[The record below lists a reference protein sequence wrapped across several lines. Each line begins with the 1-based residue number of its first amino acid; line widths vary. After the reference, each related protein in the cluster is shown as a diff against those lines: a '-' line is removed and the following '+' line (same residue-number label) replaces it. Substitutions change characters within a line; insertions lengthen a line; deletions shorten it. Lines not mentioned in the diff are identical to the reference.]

1 MRFSDRMD
9 AIPEYVVARMNRVI
23 AEQRAAGIDVISLGI
38 GDPDI
43 PPDPRIR
50 ARLAEEVQRDDA
62 ARYPTNI
69 GQPDLR
75 AAVAEHY
82 ARRFGVQVDPATEIL
97 PLLGAKE
104 GLAHLALAVL
114 DPGAV
119 SLVADPGYPVY
130 TGGPRI
136 AAAQS
141 WPLPLLPQNGFQ
153 PAPDDV
159 PADVA
164 ERARLLVC
172 GYPNNPTGAVAAPD
186 LFARLGA
193 FGERHDL
200 VLCHDH
206 AYADFS
212 YDDVDAPSA
221 LAEPSFRARGI
232 EILSLSKAYAV
243 PGWRIAFAVGNP
255 TIIGV
260 LQRLKTQIDSGMFPA
275 LQRTAAW
282 MLRDPE
288 LDGPPLAVYR
298 ARRDLACERLAA
310 IGMPVDPPK
319 GAMYLW
325 VPVPTDE
332 PSGLFAE
339 RLLAEAAVVVTPG
352 SAYGSAGE
360 GFVRLALTIPEER
373 LIEAI
378 DRIGVVL
385 RGSPAE

>member
-23 AEQRAAGIDVISLGI
+23 AEKRAAGIDVISLGI
-38 GDPDI
+38 GDPDL

-50 ARLAEEVQRDDA
+50 ARLADEVQRDDA

-69 GQPDLR
+69 GQPELR
-75 AAVAEHY
+75 EAVAEHY
-82 ARRFGVQVDPATEIL
+82 ARRFGVSLDPATEIL

-114 DPGAV
+114 DPGAL

-130 TGGPRI
+130 TGGPLL
-136 AAAQS
+136 AAADS
-141 WPLPLLPQNGFQ
+141 YPLPLLAANDFQ
-153 PAPDDV
+153 PDLAAV

-164 ERARLLVC
+164 ECARLLVC

-193 FGERHDL
+193 FGKRHDL

-206 AYADFS
+206 AYAELTF
-212 YDDVDAPSA
+212 DDAVAPSA
-221 LAEPSFRARGI
+221 LSDASFRSRGI
-232 EILSLSKAYAV
+232 EILSLSKAYSV

-255 TIIGV
+255 EIISV

-282 MLRDPE
+282 MLRQTD
-288 LDGPPLAVYR
+288 LDGPPLAIYR
-298 ARRDLACERLAA
+298 ARRDLACTLLGE
-310 IGMPVDPPK
+310 IGLPVTPPL
-319 GAMYLW
+319 GGMYLW
-325 VPVPTDE
+325 VPIPAGESSSD
-332 PSGLFAE
+332 FAA
-339 RLLAEAAVVVTPG
+339 RLLDEAAVVVTPG
-352 SAYGSAGE
+352 SAYGRAGE
-360 GFVRLALTIPEER
+360 GYVRMALTVPEDR
-373 LIEAI
+373 LREALE
-378 DRIGVVL
+378 RIGAAL
-385 RGSPAE
+385 ARS

>member
-23 AEQRAAGIDVISLGI
+23 AEKRAAGIDVISLGI
-38 GDPDI
+38 GDPDL

-50 ARLAEEVQRDDA
+50 ARLADEVQRDDA

-75 AAVAEHY
+75 EAVAEHY
-82 ARRFGVQVDPATEIL
+82 ARRFGVSLDPATEIL

-114 DPGAV
+114 DPGAL

-130 TGGPRI
+130 TGGPLL
-136 AAAQS
+136 AAADS
-141 WPLPLLPQNGFQ
+141 YPLPLLAANDFQ
-153 PAPDDV
+153 PDLAAV

-164 ERARLLVC
+164 ECARLLVC

-206 AYADFS
+206 AYAELTF
-212 YDDVDAPSA
+212 DDAVVPSA
-221 LAEPSFRARGI
+221 LSDASFRSHGI
-232 EILSLSKAYAV
+232 EILSLSKAYSV

-255 TIIGV
+255 EIISV

-282 MLRDPE
+282 MLRQTD
-288 LDGPPLAVYR
+288 LDGPPLAIYR
-298 ARRDLACERLAA
+298 ARRDLACTLLGE
-310 IGMPVDPPK
+310 IGLPVTPPL
-319 GAMYLW
+319 GGMYLW
-325 VPVPTDE
+325 VPIPAGESSSD
-332 PSGLFAE
+332 FAA
-339 RLLAEAAVVVTPG
+339 RLLDEAAVVVTPG
-352 SAYGSAGE
+352 SAYGRAGE
-360 GFVRLALTIPEER
+360 GYVRMALTVPEDR
-373 LIEAI
+373 LREALE
-378 DRIGVVL
+378 RIGAAL
-385 RGSPAE
+385 ARS

>member
-23 AEQRAAGIDVISLGI
+23 AEKRAAGIDVISLGI
-38 GDPDI
+38 GDPDL

-50 ARLAEEVQRDDA
+50 ARLAEEVRRDDA

-75 AAVAEHY
+75 EAVAEHY
-82 ARRFGVQVDPATEIL
+82 ARRFGVSLDPATEIL

-114 DPGAV
+114 DPGAL

-130 TGGPRI
+130 TGGPLL
-136 AAAQS
+136 AAADS
-141 WPLPLLPQNGFQ
+141 YPLPLLAANAFQ
-153 PAPDDV
+153 PDLAAVPGDV
-159 PADVA
+159 G

-172 GYPNNPTGAVAAPD
+172 GYPNNPTGAIAAPD

-206 AYADFS
+206 AYAELTF
-212 YDDVDAPSA
+212 DDAVAPSA
-221 LAEPSFRARGI
+221 LSDASFRSRGI
-232 EILSLSKAYAV
+232 EILSLSKAYSV

-255 TIIGV
+255 EIISV

-282 MLRDPE
+282 MLRQTD
-288 LDGPPLAVYR
+288 LDGPPLAIYR
-298 ARRDLACERLAA
+298 ARRDLACTLLGE
-310 IGMPVDPPK
+310 IGLPVTPPQ
-319 GAMYLW
+319 GGMYLW
-325 VPVPTDE
+325 VPIPAGETSSD
-332 PSGLFAE
+332 FAA
-339 RLLAEAAVVVTPG
+339 RILDEAAVVVTPG
-352 SAYGSAGE
+352 SAYGKAGE
-360 GFVRLALTIPEER
+360 GYVRMALTVPEDR
-373 LIEAI
+373 LREAF
-378 DRIGVVL
+378 DRIGSAL
-385 RGSPAE
+385 ARS

>member
-23 AEQRAAGIDVISLGI
+23 AEQRAAGVDVISLGV
-38 GDPDI
+38 GDPDL

-62 ARYPTNI
+62 ARYPTNV
-69 GQPDLR
+69 GLPDLR

-82 ARRFGVQVDPATEIL
+82 ARRFGVELDPATEIL

-114 DPGAV
+114 DPGAL

-130 TGGPRI
+130 TGGPLL
-136 AAAQS
+136 AAAGS
-141 WPLPLLPQNGFQ
+141 CPLPLRADHGFQ
-153 PAPDDV
+153 PDLDAV
-159 PADVA
+159 PAEA
-164 ERARLLVC
+164 AARARLLVC
-172 GYPNNPTGAVAAPD
+172 GYPNNPTGAIAAPD
-186 LFARLGA
+186 LFARLAA
-193 FGERHDL
+193 FGDRHDL

-206 AYADFS
+206 AYAELAF
-212 YDDVDAPSA
+212 DDALAPSA
-221 LAEPSFRARGI
+221 LADPGFRSRGI
-232 EILSLSKAYAV
+232 ESLSLSKTYSV

-255 TIIGV
+255 AIIAV

-282 MLRDPE
+282 MLRQTD

-298 ARRDLACERLAA
+298 ARRDLACHRLGE
-310 IGMPVDPPK
+310 IGMPVDPPQ
-319 GAMYLW
+319 GGMYLW
-325 VPVPTDE
+325 VPIPTQE
-332 PSGLFAE
+332 SASGFAD
-339 RLLAEAAVVVTPG
+339 RILTEAAVVVTPG

-360 GFVRLALTIPEER
+360 GYVRMALTLPEDR
-373 LIEAI
+373 LDEAI
-378 DRIGVVL
+378 GRIGVVL
-385 RGSPAE
+385 AAT

>member
-9 AIPEYVVARMNRVI
+9 AIPEYVVARMNRTI

-62 ARYPTNI
+62 ARYPTNL

-75 AAVAEHY
+75 DAVAEHY
-82 ARRFGVQVDPATEIL
+82 ARRFGVALDPATEIL

-114 DPGAV
+114 DPGAL

-130 TGGPRI
+130 TGGPLL
-136 AAAQS
+136 AAAAS
-141 WPLPLLPQNGFQ
+141 FPLPLLAANGFQ
-153 PAPDDV
+153 PDHDAV
-159 PADVA
+159 PADAA
-164 ERARLLVC
+164 ERARLLIC

-186 LFARLGA
+186 LFARLAA

-206 AYADFS
+206 AYAELAFS
-212 YDDVDAPSA
+212 EDAAPSA
-221 LAEPSFRARGI
+221 LSEPGFRRRGI
-232 EILSLSKAYAV
+232 EILSLSKAYSV

-255 TIIGV
+255 EIIAV

-282 MLRDPE
+282 MLRQTD
-288 LDGPPLAVYR
+288 LDGPPREIYR
-298 ARRDLACERLAA
+298 ARRDLACARLAE
-310 IGMPVDPPK
+310 IGMPVAPPQ
-319 GAMYLW
+319 GGMYLW
-325 VPVPTDE
+325 VPIPTPE
-332 PSGLFAE
+332 TSSAFAA
-339 RLLAEAAVVVTPG
+339 RLLEEAAVVVTPG

-360 GFVRLALTIPEER
+360 GYVRMALTVPDDR
-373 LIEAI
+373 LREAL
-378 DRIGVVL
+378 DRIGAAL
-385 RGSPAE
+385 AAT

>member
-23 AEQRAAGIDVISLGI
+23 AEKRAAGIDVISLGI
-38 GDPDI
+38 GDPDL

-50 ARLAEEVQRDDA
+50 ARLADEVQRDDA

-75 AAVAEHY
+75 EAVAEHY
-82 ARRFGVQVDPATEIL
+82 ARRFGVSLDPATEIL

-114 DPGAV
+114 DPGAL

-130 TGGPRI
+130 TGGPLL
-136 AAAQS
+136 AAADS
-141 WPLPLLPQNGFQ
+141 YPLPLLAANDFQ
-153 PAPDDV
+153 PELAAV

-164 ERARLLVC
+164 ECARLLVC

-186 LFARLGA
+186 LFSRLGA

-206 AYADFS
+206 AYAELTF
-212 YDDVDAPSA
+212 DDAVAPSA
-221 LAEPSFRARGI
+221 LSDASFRSRGI
-232 EILSLSKAYAV
+232 EILSLSKAYSV

-255 TIIGV
+255 EIISV

-282 MLRDPE
+282 MLRQTD
-288 LDGPPLAVYR
+288 LDGPPLAIYR
-298 ARRDLACERLAA
+298 ARRDLACTLLGE
-310 IGMPVDPPK
+310 IGLPVTPPL
-319 GAMYLW
+319 GGMYLW
-325 VPVPTDE
+325 VPIPAGESSSD
-332 PSGLFAE
+332 FAA
-339 RLLAEAAVVVTPG
+339 RLLDEAAVVVTPG
-352 SAYGSAGE
+352 SAYGRAGE
-360 GFVRLALTIPEER
+360 GYVRMALTVPEDR
-373 LIEAI
+373 LREALE
-378 DRIGVVL
+378 RIGAAL
-385 RGSPAE
+385 ARS

>member
-1 MRFSDRMD
+1 MRMRFSDRMD

-23 AEQRAAGIDVISLGI
+23 AEKRAAGIDVISLGI
-38 GDPDI
+38 GDPDL

-50 ARLAEEVQRDDA
+50 ARLAEEVLRDDA

-75 AAVAEHY
+75 EAVAEHY
-82 ARRFGVQVDPATEIL
+82 ARRFGVSLDPATEIL

-114 DPGAV
+114 DPGAL

-130 TGGPRI
+130 TGGPLL
-136 AAAQS
+136 AAADS
-141 WPLPLLPQNGFQ
+141 YPLPVLAANDFQ
-153 PAPDDV
+153 PDLAAV

-206 AYADFS
+206 AYAELTF
-212 YDDVDAPSA
+212 DDAVAPSA
-221 LAEPSFRARGI
+221 LSDASYRSRGI
-232 EILSLSKAYAV
+232 EILSLSKAYSV

-255 TIIGV
+255 EIISV

-282 MLRDPE
+282 MLRQTD
-288 LDGPPLAVYR
+288 LDGPPLAIYR
-298 ARRDLACERLAA
+298 ARRDLACRLL
-310 IGMPVDPPK
+310 GEVGLPVTPPQ
-319 GAMYLW
+319 GGMYLW
-325 VPVPTDE
+325 VPIPAGETSTD
-332 PSGLFAE
+332 FAT
-339 RLLAEAAVVVTPG
+339 RLLEDAAVVVTPG
-352 SAYGSAGE
+352 SAYGKAGE
-360 GFVRLALTIPEER
+360 GYVRMALTVPEDR
-373 LIEAI
+373 LREALE
-378 DRIGVVL
+378 RIGAAL
-385 RGSPAE
+385 ARS

>member
-23 AEQRAAGIDVISLGI
+23 AEKRAAGIDVISLGI
-38 GDPDI
+38 GDPDL

-50 ARLAEEVQRDDA
+50 ARLAEEVRRDDA

-75 AAVAEHY
+75 EAVAEHY
-82 ARRFGVQVDPATEIL
+82 ARRFGVSLDPATEIL

-114 DPGAV
+114 DPGAL

-130 TGGPRI
+130 TGGPLL
-136 AAAQS
+136 AAADS
-141 WPLPLLPQNGFQ
+141 YPLPLLAANAFQ
-153 PAPDDV
+153 PDLAAVPGDV
-159 PADVA
+159 G

-172 GYPNNPTGAVAAPD
+172 GYPNNPTGAIAAPD

-206 AYADFS
+206 AYAELTF
-212 YDDVDAPSA
+212 DDAVAPSA
-221 LAEPSFRARGI
+221 LSDASFRSRGI
-232 EILSLSKAYAV
+232 EILSLSKAYSV

-255 TIIGV
+255 EIISV

-282 MLRDPE
+282 MLRQTD
-288 LDGPPLAVYR
+288 LDGPPLAIYR
-298 ARRDLACERLAA
+298 ARRDLACTLLGE
-310 IGMPVDPPK
+310 IGLPVTPPQ
-319 GAMYLW
+319 GGMYLW
-325 VPVPTDE
+325 VPIPAGETSSD
-332 PSGLFAE
+332 FAA
-339 RLLAEAAVVVTPG
+339 RILDEAAVVVTPG
-352 SAYGSAGE
+352 SAYGKAGE
-360 GFVRLALTIPEER
+360 GYVRMALTVPEDR
-373 LIEAI
+373 LREAFE
-378 DRIGVVL
+378 RIGSAL
-385 RGSPAE
+385 ARS

>member
-38 GDPDI
+38 GDPDL

-75 AAVAEHY
+75 EAVAEHY
-82 ARRFGVQVDPATEIL
+82 ARRFGVSLDPATEIL

-114 DPGAV
+114 DPGAL

-130 TGGPRI
+130 TGGPLL
-136 AAAQS
+136 AAADS
-141 WPLPLLPQNGFQ
+141 YPLPLLAENDFQ
-153 PAPDDV
+153 PDLAAV

-172 GYPNNPTGAVAAPD
+172 GYPNNPTGATAAPD

-193 FGERHDL
+193 FGGRHEL

-206 AYADFS
+206 AYAELTF
-212 YDDVDAPSA
+212 DDAVAPSA
-221 LAEPSFRARGI
+221 LSDASFRSRGI
-232 EILSLSKAYAV
+232 EILSLSKAYSV

-255 TIIGV
+255 EIISV

-282 MLRDPE
+282 MLRQTD
-288 LDGPPLAVYR
+288 LDGPPLAIYR
-298 ARRDLACERLAA
+298 ARRDLACTRLAE
-310 IGMPVDPPK
+310 IGMPVTPPL
-319 GAMYLW
+319 GGMYLW
-325 VPVPTDE
+325 VPIPTEETSSD
-332 PSGLFAE
+332 FAA
-339 RLLAEAAVVVTPG
+339 RLLEQAAVVVTPG

-360 GFVRLALTIPEER
+360 GYVRLALTVSEDR
-373 LIEAI
+373 LGEAI
-378 DRIGVVL
+378 DRIGAAL
-385 RGSPAE
+385 ADS

>member
-9 AIPEYVVARMNRVI
+9 AIPEYVVARLNRVI

-75 AAVAEHY
+75 DAVAEHY
-82 ARRFGVQVDPATEIL
+82 SRRFGVQLDPATEIL

-104 GLAHLALAVL
+104 GIAHLALAVL
-114 DPGAV
+114 DPGSL

-136 AAAQS
+136 AAAES
-141 WPLPLLPQNGFQ
+141 RSLPLLAANDFQ
-153 PAPDDV
+153 PDLDAVAADD
-159 PADVA
+159 AA
-164 ERARLLVC
+164 RARLLIC
-172 GYPNNPTGAVAAPD
+172 GYPNNPTGAIAAPGLFGD
-186 LFARLGA
+186 LAA

-200 VLCHDH
+200 ILCHDH
-206 AYADFS
+206 AYAEIA
-212 YDDVDAPSA
+212 YDDVQAPSA
-221 LAEPSFRARGI
+221 LGNTAFRSRGI
-232 EILSLSKAYAV
+232 EILSLSKAYSV

-255 TIIGV
+255 AIISV

-282 MLRDPE
+282 MLRQTD
-288 LDGPPLAVYR
+288 LDGPPLAIYR
-298 ARRDLACERLAA
+298 ARRDLACARLAE
-310 IGMPVDPPK
+310 IGMPVDPPQ

-332 PSGLFAE
+332 TSSAFAE
-339 RLLAEAAVVVTPG
+339 RVLDEAAVVVTPG
-352 SAYGSAGE
+352 SAYGNSGE
-360 GFVRLALTIPEER
+360 GYVRIALTVPEER

-385 RGSPAE
+385 AGS

>member
-9 AIPEYVVARMNRVI
+9 AIPEYVVARMNRTI

-69 GQPDLR
+69 GQPELR
-75 AAVAEHY
+75 EAVAEHY
-82 ARRFGVQVDPATEIL
+82 ARRFGVTLDPATEIL

-114 DPGAV
+114 DPGAL

-130 TGGPRI
+130 TGGPLL
-136 AAAQS
+136 AAAAS
-141 WPLPLLPQNGFQ
+141 FPLPLVAANGFQ
-153 PAPDDV
+153 PDLEAVPPD
-159 PADVA
+159 AA
-164 ERARLLVC
+164 ERARLLIC

-186 LFARLGA
+186 LFARLAA
-193 FGERHDL
+193 FGDRHDL

-206 AYADFS
+206 AYAELAFDNA
-212 YDDVDAPSA
+212 VAPSA
-221 LAEPSFRARGI
+221 LSDPGFRSRGI
-232 EILSLSKAYAV
+232 EILSLSKAYSV
-243 PGWRIAFAVGNP
+243 PGWRIAFAVGNAE
-255 TIIGV
+255 IISI

-282 MLRDPE
+282 MLRQTD
-288 LDGPPLAVYR
+288 LDGPPLSIYR
-298 ARRDLACERLAA
+298 ARRDLACARLAE
-310 IGMPVDPPK
+310 IGMPVTPPQ
-319 GAMYLW
+319 GGMYLW
-325 VPVPTDE
+325 VPIPTDE
-332 PSGLFAE
+332 SSADFAA
-339 RLLAEAAVVVTPG
+339 RLLEQAAVVVTPG

-360 GFVRLALTIPEER
+360 GYVRMALTVPEDR
-373 LIEAI
+373 LREAL
-378 DRIGVVL
+378 DRIGAAL
-385 RGSPAE
+385 AAS

>member
-23 AEQRAAGIDVISLGI
+23 AEKRAAGIDVISLGI
-38 GDPDI
+38 GDPDL

-50 ARLAEEVQRDDA
+50 ARLADEVQRDDA

-75 AAVAEHY
+75 EAVAEHY
-82 ARRFGVQVDPATEIL
+82 ARRFGVSLDPATEIL

-114 DPGAV
+114 DPGAL

-130 TGGPRI
+130 TGGPLL
-136 AAAQS
+136 AAADS
-141 WPLPLLPQNGFQ
+141 YPLPLLAANDFQ
-153 PAPDDV
+153 PDLAAV

-164 ERARLLVC
+164 ECARLLVC

-206 AYADFS
+206 AYAELTF
-212 YDDVDAPSA
+212 DDAVAPSA
-221 LAEPSFRARGI
+221 LSDASFRSHGI
-232 EILSLSKAYAV
+232 EILSLSKAYSV

-255 TIIGV
+255 EIISV

-282 MLRDPE
+282 MLRQTD
-288 LDGPPLAVYR
+288 LDGPPLAIYR
-298 ARRDLACERLAA
+298 ARRDLACTLLGE
-310 IGMPVDPPK
+310 IGLPVTPPL
-319 GAMYLW
+319 GGMYLW
-325 VPVPTDE
+325 VPIPAGESSSD
-332 PSGLFAE
+332 FAA
-339 RLLAEAAVVVTPG
+339 RLLDEAAVVVTPG
-352 SAYGSAGE
+352 SAYGRAGE
-360 GFVRLALTIPEER
+360 GYVRMALTVPEDR
-373 LIEAI
+373 LREALE
-378 DRIGVVL
+378 RIGAAL
-385 RGSPAE
+385 ARS

>member
-23 AEQRAAGIDVISLGI
+23 AEKRAAGIDVISLGI
-38 GDPDI
+38 GDPDL

-50 ARLAEEVQRDDA
+50 ARLAEEVRRDDA

-75 AAVAEHY
+75 EAVAEHY
-82 ARRFGVQVDPATEIL
+82 ARRFGVSLDPATEIL

-114 DPGAV
+114 DPGAL

-130 TGGPRI
+130 TGGPLL
-136 AAAQS
+136 AAADS
-141 WPLPLLPQNGFQ
+141 YPLPLLAANAFQ
-153 PAPDDV
+153 PDLAAVPGDV
-159 PADVA
+159 G

-172 GYPNNPTGAVAAPD
+172 GYPNNPTGAIAAPD

-206 AYADFS
+206 AYAELTF
-212 YDDVDAPSA
+212 DDAVAPSA
-221 LAEPSFRARGI
+221 LSDASFRSRGV
-232 EILSLSKAYAV
+232 EILSLSKAYSV

-255 TIIGV
+255 EIISV

-282 MLRDPE
+282 MLRQTD
-288 LDGPPLAVYR
+288 LDGPPLAIYR
-298 ARRDLACERLAA
+298 ARRDLACTLLGE
-310 IGMPVDPPK
+310 IGLPVTPPQ
-319 GAMYLW
+319 GGMYLW
-325 VPVPTDE
+325 VPIPAGETSSD
-332 PSGLFAE
+332 FAA
-339 RLLAEAAVVVTPG
+339 RILDEAAVVVTPG
-352 SAYGSAGE
+352 SAYGKAGE
-360 GFVRLALTIPEER
+360 GYVRMALTVPEDR
-373 LIEAI
+373 LREAF
-378 DRIGVVL
+378 DRIGSAL
-385 RGSPAE
+385 ARS

>member
-23 AEQRAAGIDVISLGI
+23 AEKRAAGIDVISLGI
-38 GDPDI
+38 GDPDL

-50 ARLAEEVQRDDA
+50 ARLAEEVLRDDA

-75 AAVAEHY
+75 EAVAEHY
-82 ARRFGVQVDPATEIL
+82 ARRFGVSLDPATEIL

-114 DPGAV
+114 DPGAL

-130 TGGPRI
+130 TGGPLL
-136 AAAQS
+136 AAADS
-141 WPLPLLPQNGFQ
+141 YPLPLLAASAFQ
-153 PAPDDV
+153 PDLAAV
-159 PADVA
+159 PGDVA

-172 GYPNNPTGAVAAPD
+172 GYPNNPTGAIAAPD

-206 AYADFS
+206 AYAELTF
-212 YDDVDAPSA
+212 DDAVAPSA
-221 LAEPSFRARGI
+221 LSDASFRSRGI
-232 EILSLSKAYAV
+232 EILSLSKAYSV

-255 TIIGV
+255 EIISV

-282 MLRDPE
+282 MLRQTD
-288 LDGPPLAVYR
+288 LDGPPLAIYR
-298 ARRDLACERLAA
+298 ARRDLACTLLGE
-310 IGMPVDPPK
+310 IGLPVTPPQ
-319 GAMYLW
+319 GGMYLW
-325 VPVPTDE
+325 VPIPAGESSSD
-332 PSGLFAE
+332 FAA
-339 RLLAEAAVVVTPG
+339 RLLDEAAVVVTPG
-352 SAYGSAGE
+352 SAYGKAGE
-360 GFVRLALTIPEER
+360 GYVRMALTVPEDR
-373 LIEAI
+373 LREALE
-378 DRIGVVL
+378 RIGSAL
-385 RGSPAE
+385 ARS

>member
-23 AEQRAAGIDVISLGI
+23 AEKRAAGIDVISLGI
-38 GDPDI
+38 GDPDL

-50 ARLAEEVQRDDA
+50 ARLAEEVRRDDA

-75 AAVAEHY
+75 DAVAEHY
-82 ARRFGVQVDPATEIL
+82 ARRFGVSLDPATEIL

-114 DPGAV
+114 DPGAL

-130 TGGPRI
+130 TGGPLL
-136 AAAQS
+136 AAADS
-141 WPLPLLPQNGFQ
+141 YPLPLLAANAFQ
-153 PAPDDV
+153 PDLAAVPGDV
-159 PADVA
+159 G

-172 GYPNNPTGAVAAPD
+172 GYPNNPTGAIAAPD

-206 AYADFS
+206 AYAELTF
-212 YDDVDAPSA
+212 DDAVAPSA
-221 LAEPSFRARGI
+221 LSDASFRSRGI
-232 EILSLSKAYAV
+232 EILSLSKAYSV

-255 TIIGV
+255 EIISV

-282 MLRDPE
+282 MLRQTD
-288 LDGPPLAVYR
+288 LDGPPLAIYR
-298 ARRDLACERLAA
+298 ARRDLACTLLGE
-310 IGMPVDPPK
+310 IGLPVTPPQ
-319 GAMYLW
+319 GGMYLW
-325 VPVPTDE
+325 VPIPAGETSSD
-332 PSGLFAE
+332 FAA
-339 RLLAEAAVVVTPG
+339 RILDEAAVVVTPG
-352 SAYGSAGE
+352 SAYGKAGE
-360 GFVRLALTIPEER
+360 GYVRMALTVPEDR
-373 LIEAI
+373 LREAF
-378 DRIGVVL
+378 DRIGSAL
-385 RGSPAE
+385 ARS

>member
-9 AIPEYVVARMNRVI
+9 AIPEYVVARMNRTI

-69 GQPDLR
+69 GQPELR
-75 AAVAEHY
+75 EAVAEHY
-82 ARRFGVQVDPATEIL
+82 ARRFGIALDPATEIL

-114 DPGAV
+114 DPGAL

-130 TGGPRI
+130 TGGPLL
-136 AAAQS
+136 AAAAS
-141 WPLPLLPQNGFQ
+141 FPLPLLAANGFQ
-153 PAPDDV
+153 PDLEAVPPD
-159 PADVA
+159 AA
-164 ERARLLVC
+164 ERARLLIC

-186 LFARLGA
+186 LFARLAA
-193 FGERHDL
+193 FGDRHDL

-206 AYADFS
+206 AYAELAF
-212 YDDVDAPSA
+212 DDAVAPSA
-221 LAEPSFRARGI
+221 LSDPGFRSRGI
-232 EILSLSKAYAV
+232 EILSLSKAYSV
-243 PGWRIAFAVGNP
+243 PGWRIAFAVGNAE
-255 TIIGV
+255 IISI

-282 MLRDPE
+282 MLRQTD
-288 LDGPPLAVYR
+288 LDGPPLAIYR
-298 ARRDLACERLAA
+298 ARRDLACARLAE
-310 IGMPVDPPK
+310 IGMAVTPPQ
-319 GAMYLW
+319 GGMYLW
-325 VPVPTDE
+325 VPIPTGESSAD
-332 PSGLFAE
+332 FAA
-339 RLLAEAAVVVTPG
+339 RLLEQAAVVVTPG

-360 GFVRLALTIPEER
+360 GYVRMALTVPEDR
-373 LIEAI
+373 LREAL
-378 DRIGVVL
+378 DRIGAAL
-385 RGSPAE
+385 AAS